1 MTIRLAAPLQKDSV
15 VDGFGVRTVI
25 WTQGCS
31 HNCPFCQ
38 NPQTHDFNGGA
49 EFTLEEI
56 FEEIDELKNQDG
68 ITFSGGDPMF
78 QIEPVLEI
86 ARYAKKKGLNI
97 WCYTGF
103 TYEKLLE
110 MSKTKPA
117 YKEFFGLI
125 DVLVDGKFVN
135 ELKDL
140 NLLFRGSTNQRLIDM
155 KKTLK
160 EGKVVVIPE
169 SDGIME
175 KFKTKKEKL
184 FI

>member
-86 ARYAKKKGLNI
+86 AKYAKKKGLNI

-110 MSKTKPA
+110 MSK
-117 YKEFFGLI
+117 
-125 DVLVDGKFVN
+125 
-135 ELKDL
+135 
-140 NLLFRGSTNQRLIDM
+140 
-155 KKTLK
+155 KKLDD
-160 EGKVVVIPE
+160 P
-169 SDGIME
+169 D
-175 KFKTKKEKL
+175 
-184 FI
+184 